1 MFRLII
7 ALGVAAVLLPAET
20 ITKSN
25 TAETAKVSTYDT
37 FSAAQSL
44 YTDVT
49 SFCNRNEEAC
59 ITGKA
64 IVASAVHTIKGSI
77 NQITQE
83 PDQTGLLDTIKTSSV
98 KK

>member
-1 MFRLII
+1 MLRLII

-20 ITKSN
+20 ITRSN
-25 TAETAKVSTYDT
+25 TTEMSKVSTYDT

-44 YTDVT
+44 YADVT
-49 SFCNRNEEAC
+49 SFCDRNEEAC

-64 IVASAVHTIKGSI
+64 LVASAVHTIKGSI
-77 NQITQE
+77 NQIAQE
-83 PDQTGLLDTIKTSSV
+83 PDQTGSLDTITTSSV